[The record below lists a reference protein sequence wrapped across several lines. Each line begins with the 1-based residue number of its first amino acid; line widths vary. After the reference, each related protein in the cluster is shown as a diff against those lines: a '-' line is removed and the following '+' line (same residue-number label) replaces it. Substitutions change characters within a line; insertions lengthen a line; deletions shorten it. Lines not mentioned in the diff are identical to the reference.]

1 MRKPCGAYHLVNK
14 AGWCCLMAELS
25 FLFTSLI
32 ATANDSPNPEFWVI
46 CSDKMRLFWKF
57 QPLAAYTGSLLSGI
71 ETAALS

>member
-1 MRKPCGAYHLVNK
+1 
-14 AGWCCLMAELS
+14 MAELS